1 MKKNYLVTY
10 AYIADNG
17 QMGMINDRRMSFDEI
32 DFMFKT
38 ISVGNCREWI
48 ASVRFLRKGSSVMIR
63 SGEKSEV
70 GTTFLKGFSI
80 RRV

>member
-17 QMGMINDRRMSFDEI
+17 QVGAIKDRRMSLDEI
-32 DFMFKT
+32 DFLFKA

-48 ASVRFLRKGSSVMIR
+48 ASVRSLRRGSSAMIR
-63 SGEKSEV
+63 SGEKSEA

>member
-17 QMGMINDRRMSFDEI
+17 QVGMIKDRRMSFDEI
-32 DFMFKT
+32 DFMFKA

-48 ASVRFLRKGSSVMIR
+48 AFVKSLRRGSSAMIR
-63 SGEKSEV
+63 SGENTETGV
-70 GTTFLKGFSI
+70 TFLKGFSI
-80 RRV
+80 RRI